1 MKKLYILFGVF
12 IFAFTVLVYFF
23 SIGNQAGVELQYLTW
38 QEADKVFED
47 HDTVVI
53 SLGAI
58 TKEHGPHLPLNNDYI
73 MAEYLAKRVLKELD
87 VALMPTI
94 PFGFYPSFLEY
105 PGSVSLKPE
114 TFKNLIK
121 DICGSIAGYGI
132 KKFYI
137 INTGVST
144 ARVLSPAKDE
154 LFEESGI
161 LMEYTDIIKAGEDAV
176 HAVETQEGGTH
187 ADEIETS
194 MMLYIKPDIV
204 DMNKAVKD
212 YDPRN
217 LRSLTRDRNRPHTY
231 SPTGIWGNPTLAT
244 KEKGQKVTE
253 AVVRDILKDI
263 KALMDK

>member
-1 MKKLYILFGVF
+1 MQKQLILFGVF
-12 IFAFTVLVYFF
+12 IFVFAALIYFF
-23 SIGNQAGVELQYLTW
+23 NESGSPGIELQYLTW
-38 QEADKVFED
+38 QEVEDVFND

-53 SLGAI
+53 PLGAI

-73 MAEYLAKRVLKELD
+73 MAEYLAERVVKELN
-87 VALMPTI
+87 VAMMPTV

-105 PGSVSLKPE
+105 PGSVSLQPE

-144 ARVLSPAKDE
+144 ARVLAPAKEE
-154 LFEESGI
+154 LFRESGI
-161 LMEYTDIIKAGEDAV
+161 IMEYTDIIKAGEDAV
-176 HAVETQEGGTH
+176 HEVETQEGGTH

-204 DMNKAVKD
+204 DMSKAVKD
-212 YDPRN
+212 YDPRD
-217 LRSLTRDRNRPHTY
+217 LPGLTRDKNKSHTF
-231 SPTGIWGNPTLAT
+231 SPTGIWGDPTLAT
-244 KEKGQKVTE
+244 KEKGEKVTE
-253 AVVRDILKDI
+253 AVVRDIIEDI
-263 KALMDK
+263 RRLMKR

>member
-1 MKKLYILFGVF
+1 MKKQLIIFSVF
-12 IFAFTVLVYFF
+12 IFIFAVLIYFF
-23 SIGNQAGVELQYLTW
+23 NTRNQAGIELQYLTW
-38 QEADKVFED
+38 QEVEKVFED

-53 SLGAI
+53 PLGAI

-73 MAEYLAKRVLKELD
+73 MAEYLAQRIVKELD
-87 VALMPTI
+87 TAMMPTV

-105 PGSVSLKPE
+105 PGSVSLQPE

-137 INTGVST
+137 INTGVTT
-144 ARVLSPAKDE
+144 ARVLALVKQE

-161 LMEYTDIIKAGEDAV
+161 VLEYTDIIKAGQDAV
-176 HAVETQEGGTH
+176 HEVETQEGGTH

-204 DMNKAVKD
+204 DMKKAVKD
-212 YDPRN
+212 YDPRD
-217 LRSLTRDRNRPHTY
+217 LRGLTRDRSKPHTY
-231 SPTGIWGNPTLAT
+231 SPTG
-244 KEKGQKVTE
+244 
-253 AVVRDILKDI
+253 
-263 KALMDK
+263 